1 MGAKETFLSEYIC
14 CARFVCLCGR
24 FQFSVHALAVLWTG
38 TFCCL
43 SLNFVAVV
51 VIVESLGPV
60 QVLMTG
66 SAFRLLVVV
75 VVVVAVVVVVVA
87 LVVY

>member
-1 MGAKETFLSEYIC
+1 VCAKETFLSEYVC
-14 CARFVCLCGR
+14 GVRFVCLCWR

-51 VIVESLGPV
+51 VNVESLGPV

-66 SAFRLLVVV
+66 SAFHLLVVV
-75 VVVVAVVVVVVA
+75 VVVGVVVV